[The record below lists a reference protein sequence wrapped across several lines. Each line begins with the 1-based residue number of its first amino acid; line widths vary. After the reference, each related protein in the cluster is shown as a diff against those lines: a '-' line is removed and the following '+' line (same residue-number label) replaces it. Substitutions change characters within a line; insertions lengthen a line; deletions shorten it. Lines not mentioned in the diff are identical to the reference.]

1 LTKAY
6 EPDNPL
12 AFEHV
17 TFFILSV
24 NITVF
29 WFLLVFFEVTLCFG
43 VVWGHSESY
52 IFTLTNTRKVI
63 CICTWYEGKKQLWYR
78 RNGGGKA
85 FINSLIG
92 VQSGIKYDH
101 FCPYATHFIYITAKS
116 VQGPNI
122 FLTMKCVI
130 CQGKQTWDRIPTPNP
145 SVSILFPRGK
155 VRTFSIVNQQLS
167 PIRRMTLYSERCP
180 CRKALVV

>member
-1 LTKAY
+1 VLWGCVR
-6 EPDNPL
+6 PL
-12 AFEHV
+12 WVLYFY
-17 TFFILSV
+17 I
-24 NITVF
+24 NKYPK
-29 WFLLVFFEVTLCFG
+29 
-43 VVWGHSESY
+43 GHLHLHM
-52 IFTLTNTRKVI
+52 IWK
-63 CICTWYEGKKQLWYR
+63 KKQLWYR